1 MTPFETI
8 KRLWLF
14 IMYYIYNIFVVTKK
28 LPLPIKK
35 SETEI
40 YLLDKTNYFN
50 EKKIH
55 IQNQSQ
61 IEPFFY
67 DKQIYTETMKN
78 PDNPYEKQWKTK
90 ILFENTPRGNVIFTY
105 DIYKMGF
112 CYFSDQQ
119 AITYDILNAI
129 AMKYVITF
137 RCLDFFIDEKYH
149 TSPFLELY
157 EKEHLK
163 ETKTQQRINRQNN
176 TIKNT
181 LKSQNTPLK
190 IKTSKTN
197 KPSKTDAPD
206 SATDTATPPITIK
219 NRFLYQGKITNFSFC
234 QKIQKKRTANKPTI
248 YNELFEKNPQMSYR
262 DFKNSQI
269 QTSNP

>member
-1 MTPFETI
+1 
-8 KRLWLF
+8 
-14 IMYYIYNIFVVTKK
+14 MYYIYNIFVVTKK
-28 LPLPIKK
+28 LPLQIKK

-55 IQNQSQ
+55 IQSQSQSQSQSQ

-157 EKEHLK
+157 EKEQLK
-163 ETKTQQRINRQNN
+163 ETKTQLRINQQNN

-181 LKSQNTPLK
+181 LKSQNIPLK
-190 IKTSKTN
+190 TKTN
-197 KPSKTDAPD
+197 KPSEPPAAPD
-206 SATDTATPPITIK
+206 SDPITIK
-219 NRFLYQGKITNFSFC
+219 NRFLYQGKIANFSFC
-234 QKIQKKRTANKPTI
+234 QKIQKKRTIIKPTTI

-269 QTSNP
+269 QTSNPQSNP

>member
-1 MTPFETI
+1 
-8 KRLWLF
+8 
-14 IMYYIYNIFVVTKK
+14 
-28 LPLPIKK
+28 
-35 SETEI
+35 
-40 YLLDKTNYFN
+40 
-50 EKKIH
+50 
-55 IQNQSQ
+55 
-61 IEPFFY
+61 
-67 DKQIYTETMKN
+67 MKN

-105 DIYKMGF
+105 DVYKMGF

-163 ETKTQQRINRQNN
+163 ETKTQQRINQQNN

-181 LKSQNTPLK
+181 LKSQNIPLK
-190 IKTSKTN
+190 TKTN
-197 KPSKTDAPD
+197 KPSEIPAP
-206 SATDTATPPITIK
+206 AAPMTIK
-219 NRFLYQGKITNFSFC
+219 NRFLYQGKIANFSFC

-262 DFKNSQI
+262 DFKNSLS
-269 QTSNP
+269 QTSNPS